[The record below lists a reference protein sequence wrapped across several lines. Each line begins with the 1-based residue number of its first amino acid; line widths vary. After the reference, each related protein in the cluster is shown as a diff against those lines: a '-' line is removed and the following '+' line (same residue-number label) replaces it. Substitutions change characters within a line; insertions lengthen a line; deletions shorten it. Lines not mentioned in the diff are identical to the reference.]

1 MVERCFGLT
10 DKVWSLHLF
19 VCFSG
24 VGDFSIWEFSGN
36 PVYFCCYDYF
46 AANDPTAIHIVL
58 FSLEEPYEIQ
68 LNQVTFWLS
77 FLKSLVPVEDPIGMF
92 FCLLMFLCFSATLY
106 IPCVECRYVSS
117 SSCIQTN
124 YTGFLREREFYL
136 WNKSEELYTPL
147 SPTGKGHDVQCIL
160 LWHWDLHL

>member
-1 MVERCFGLT
+1 MIVFAVLLSHLHTVYLWESLNEMNCSLEQGFMLT
-10 DKVWSLHLF
+10 DSVISLF

-46 AANDPTAIHIVL
+46 AANDPTTIHIVL

-77 FLKSLVPVEDPIGMF
+77 FLKSLVPVEEPIGML
-92 FCLLMFLCFSATLY
+92 FCLLMTYYGKIRLCITATSKSSLLSAVVHLY
-106 IPCVECRYVSS
+106 
-117 SSCIQTN
+117 
-124 YTGFLREREFYL
+124 
-136 WNKSEELYTPL
+136 
-147 SPTGKGHDVQCIL
+147 L
-160 LWHWDLHL
+160 LLFKKL